1 MKNIFKRQNDTVAQM
16 EIFKNWTEMEKED
29 LRKEIKSQKTEDLKE
44 ILRSLTTGI
53 LIGLGTVV
61 IGMIFNELVNRD

>member
-1 MKNIFKRQNDTVAQM
+1 MKNIFKRQNDTEAQI

-44 ILRSLTTGI
+44 ILRGLTTGI

-61 IGMIFNELVNRD
+61 IGMIFNELANRD

>member
-44 ILRSLTTGI
+44 ILRGLTTGI

-61 IGMIFNELVNRD
+61 LGMIFNELANRD

>member
-1 MKNIFKRQNDTVAQM
+1 MRERQNDTAAQM

-29 LRKEIKSQKTEDLKE
+29 LRREIKAQKTEDLKE
-44 ILRSLTTGI
+44 ILRGLTTGV

>member
-1 MKNIFKRQNDTVAQM
+1 MKNILKRQNDTAAQM

-29 LRKEIKSQKTEDLKE
+29 LRREIKAQKTEDLKE
-44 ILRSLTTGI
+44 ILRGLTTGV

-61 IGMIFNELVNRD
+61 IGMIFNEVVNRD

>member
-1 MKNIFKRQNDTVAQM
+1 MKNIFKRQNETEAQM

-29 LRKEIKSQKTEDLKE
+29 LRREFKAQKTEDLKE
-44 ILRSLTTGI
+44 ILRGLTTGV

-61 IGMIFNELVNRD
+61 IGMIFNELANRD

>member
-1 MKNIFKRQNDTVAQM
+1 MKNIFKRQNDTEAQM
-16 EIFKNWTEMEKED
+16 EIFKNWTEIEKED
-29 LRKEIKSQKTEDLKE
+29 LRKEIKAQKTEDLKE
-44 ILRSLTTGI
+44 ILRGLTTGV

>member
-1 MKNIFKRQNDTVAQM
+1 MKNIFKRQNDTAEQM

-29 LRKEIKSQKTEDLKE
+29 LRKEIKTQKTEDLKE
-44 ILRSLTTGI
+44 ILRGLTTGI

-61 IGMIFNELVNRD
+61 IGMIFNELANRN

>member
-1 MKNIFKRQNDTVAQM
+1 MKNILKRQNDTAAQM

-29 LRKEIKSQKTEDLKE
+29 LRREFKAQKTEDLKE
-44 ILRSLTTGI
+44 ILRGLTTGI

-61 IGMIFNELVNRD
+61 IGMIFNELANRN

>member
-1 MKNIFKRQNDTVAQM
+1 MKNIFKRQNDTEAQM

-29 LRKEIKSQKTEDLKE
+29 LRKEIKSQKAEDLKE
-44 ILRSLTTGI
+44 ILRGLTTGV

-61 IGMIFNELVNRD
+61 IGMIFNELANRD

>member
-1 MKNIFKRQNDTVAQM
+1 MKNILKRQNDTAAQM

-29 LRKEIKSQKTEDLKE
+29 LRREIKAQKTEDLKE

-61 IGMIFNELVNRD
+61 IGMIFNELANRD

>member
-1 MKNIFKRQNDTVAQM
+1 MKNIFKRQNDTAAQM

-29 LRKEIKSQKTEDLKE
+29 LRREIKAQKTEDLKE
-44 ILRSLTTGI
+44 ILRGLTTGV

-61 IGMIFNELVNRD
+61 IGMIFNELANRN

>member
-1 MKNIFKRQNDTVAQM
+1 MKSILKRQNDTAAQM

-29 LRKEIKSQKTEDLKE
+29 LRREIEAQKTEDLKE

>member
-1 MKNIFKRQNDTVAQM
+1 MKNTLKRQNDTAAQM

-29 LRKEIKSQKTEDLKE
+29 LRREVKAQKTEDLKE
-44 ILRSLTTGI
+44 ILRGLTTGI

-61 IGMIFNELVNRD
+61 IGMIFNELANRD

>member
-1 MKNIFKRQNDTVAQM
+1 MKNIFKRQNDTEAQM

-44 ILRSLTTGI
+44 ILRGLTTGI

-61 IGMIFNELVNRD
+61 IGMIFNELANRN

>member
-1 MKNIFKRQNDTVAQM
+1 MKNIFKRQNDTAAQM

-29 LRKEIKSQKTEDLKE
+29 LRREFKAQKTEDLKE
-44 ILRSLTTGI
+44 ILRGLTTGI

-61 IGMIFNELVNRD
+61 IGMIFNEVVNRD

>member
-1 MKNIFKRQNDTVAQM
+1 MKNILKRQNDTAAQM

-29 LRKEIKSQKTEDLKE
+29 LRREFKAQKTEDLKE
-44 ILRSLTTGI
+44 ILRGLTTGV

-61 IGMIFNELVNRD
+61 IGMIFNELTNRD

>member
-1 MKNIFKRQNDTVAQM
+1 MKNIFKRQNDTEAQI

-29 LRKEIKSQKTEDLKE
+29 LRKEIKAQKTEDLKE
-44 ILRSLTTGI
+44 ILRGLTTGI

-61 IGMIFNELVNRD
+61 IGMIINELVNRD